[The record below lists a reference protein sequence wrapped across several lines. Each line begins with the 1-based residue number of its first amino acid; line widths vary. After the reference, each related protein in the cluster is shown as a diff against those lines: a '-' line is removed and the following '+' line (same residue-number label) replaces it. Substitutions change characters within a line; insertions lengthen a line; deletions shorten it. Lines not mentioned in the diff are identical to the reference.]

1 AATDLR
7 SWVGTDYMKVLPM
20 TAVVGGTLV
29 LGSDLVARLLGEA
42 PMSAVISFIGV
53 PYFFYLIRKGGRT
66 L

>member
-1 AATDLR
+1 
-7 SWVGTDYMKVLPM
+7 MKVLPM

-53 PYFFYLIRKGGRT
+53 PYFFFYLIRKGGRT